1 MCGYTDF
8 LYRVHVYM
16 ANWLKSFTNL
26 KTIYVLIQN
35 WQILSSKTLGGS
47 SKEAVKNVKFK
58 IIDLI
63 EDAKS
68 NINQQSEDVSQTLK
82 KQKSLKMTL

>member
-1 MCGYTDF
+1 
-8 LYRVHVYM
+8 
-16 ANWLKSFTNL
+16 
-26 KTIYVLIQN
+26 
-35 WQILSSKTLGGS
+35 LSSKTLGEYIVNCP
-47 SKEAVKNVKFK
+47 KKKVK

-68 NINQQSEDVSQTLK
+68 NQQSEDVSQTLK